1 MLLRRLLA
9 VLVAVG
15 LVLAAGLVRAR
26 LERDAPDQPALDEL
40 RIVCLDELA
49 AVCEELGAVGVA
61 PVTEAATTTVDRFAQ
76 RDPGVDVWV
85 TFEPWSTMAADA
97 RRRAQLP
104 ELGSTPSAVLATSPV
119 LLAARSDRLAALEG
133 ACDGAQLTWRCIGD
147 RAGAPWS
154 QLDAPAAW
162 GDVDVAFNRPADT
175 AEGLL
180 TLAQLAA
187 AFLDGAPVTPQA
199 VATPE
204 FFAWLADLG
213 RSASQVAGQA
223 PLERMLL
230 TGGADVEFTGV
241 VEGAALPL
249 LDDAPASQERIELRE
264 LSPTIDAQVR
274 VIGYGTSGQAAMS
287 TIATQLLDPLAVTG
301 WRPADAASSPSG
313 APTSSASQRQA
324 GVGTP
329 SAAALEA
336 LRQTW
341 IEVSRG

>member
-15 LVLAAGLVRAR
+15 LVLAAGVVRAR
-26 LERDAPDQPALDEL
+26 LDTDAPDAPALDEL

-49 AVCEELGAVGVA
+49 AVCEELGVAGAA
-61 PVTEAATTTVDRFAQ
+61 PVVEEAATTVDRFAQ

-85 TFEPWSTMAADA
+85 TFEPWSTLAADA
-97 RRRAQLP
+97 RRREQLP
-104 ELGSTPSAVLATSPV
+104 ELASTPSAVLATSPV

-133 ACDGAQLTWRCIGD
+133 ACEGAQLTWRCIGD

-180 TLAQLAA
+180 TLAQLGA

-199 VATPE
+199 VAAPE

-213 RSASQVAGQA
+213 RASRQVAGQS

-241 VEGAALPL
+241 VEGAARPL
-249 LDDAPASQERIELRE
+249 LDDAPAWEERIELRE
-264 LSPTIDAQVR
+264 LSPTVAAQVR
-274 VIGYGTSGQAAMS
+274 VIGYGATGRAAMS
-287 TIATQLLDPLAVTG
+287 TIATQLLDPLAAAG
-301 WRPADAASSPSG
+301 WRAADAASSPSG
-313 APTSSASQRQA
+313 APTSAPSDGRAS
-324 GVGTP
+324 VGTP